1 MDTKSGSIS
10 ISTENIFPIIK
21 KWLYSEKDIFLREII
36 SNGSDAINKLKKLIA
51 VGEADIPEDECHWK
65 LEVSL
70 DKDAGTITVHDN
82 GIGMTEEE
90 VYKYINQVAF
100 SGVKDFMEKY
110 QGKTDDAQIIG
121 HFGLGFYSA
130 FMVADKVE
138 IDTLSWQPGAEAVHW
153 ESETGM
159 DYAIEPSEL
168 TDRGTY
174 ITIHL
179 AEDCQE
185 YLDAFKIKETI
196 NKYFGFLPIELYFI
210 DVGTDLADKGD
221 EPIEAE
227 TVEKGDK
234 AEDTES
240 KEKEEVKAPEAP
252 KPINNTNPLWL
263 KMPKDCTDE
272 EYIQFYHEVFFDYND
287 PLFWIHLNTDYP
299 FNLKGILYFPKLKGQ
314 YDSLEGT
321 IKIYYNQVFVADNI
335 KEILPEF
342 LMLLKGTIDCPDLP
356 LNVSRSFLQNDGY
369 VNKISQH
376 ITKKIADK
384 LCGLFNT
391 ERENYCKYWD
401 DINPFVKYGC
411 LKDEKFFDKV
421 KDVLLFKLTDGTYT
435 TLTEYTEKYKDLA
448 GDRVYYT
455 DDAVQQAQYIKMF
468 KDTGIE
474 PVILDGPIDTH
485 FMQLLEYKNPGK
497 IKFDRIDA
505 EVSDKMKNDDSE
517 ASREEMDKLAEKFA
531 PVFRE
536 YSANDKL
543 KVRVESMKT
552 DVAGILLLSEQSRR
566 MQEMAKMYG
575 DGLGLPLDDDIT
587 LVLNDSNELVSSL
600 GKMEDKADT
609 DLICQQIYDLAK
621 LAHQPM
627 SAEELTRFID
637 RSNKILA
644 KAVSNN
650 K

>member
-21 KWLYSEKDIFLREII
+21 KWLYSEKDIFLREIV

-51 VGEADIPEDECHWK
+51 VGEAEIPEEDCQWK

-70 DKDAGTITVHDN
+70 DKEAGTITVHDN

-90 VYKYINQVAF
+90 VLKYINQVAF

-159 DYAIEPSEL
+159 DYAMEPSEL
-168 TDRGTY
+168 TERGTY

-179 AEDCQE
+179 AEDCKE
-185 YLDAFKIKETI
+185 YLDAFKIKETL
-196 NKYFGFLPIELYFI
+196 NKYFGFLPIALYFI
-210 DVGTDLADKGD
+210 DVEKDLKAEE
-221 EPIEAE
+221 EPQEAKTVSAEGEASAEAE
-227 TVEKGDK
+227 TE
-234 AEDTES
+234 
-240 KEKEEVKAPEAP
+240 KAPEEP
-252 KPINNTNPLWL
+252 KPLNNTTPLWL

-272 EYIQFYHEVFFDYND
+272 EYIKFYHEVFFDYND

-299 FNLKGILYFPKLKGQ
+299 FNLKGILYFPKLKDQ
-314 YDSLEGT
+314 YDTLEGT

-421 KDVLLFKLTDGTYT
+421 KDVLLLKLTDETYV
-435 TLTEYTEKYKDLA
+435 TLPEYTEKYKELA
-448 GDRVYYT
+448 GDKVYYT
-455 DDAVQQAQYIKMF
+455 DDPVQQAQYVKMF

-474 PVILDGPIDTH
+474 PAVLNGPIDTH

-497 IKFDRIDA
+497 LKFDRIDA
-505 EVSDKMKNDDSE
+505 EVSDKMKNTETTS
-517 ASREEMDKLAEKFA
+517 SREEMDKLAETFA

-536 YSANDKL
+536 YAKNDKL
-543 KVRVESMKT
+543 KVRVEAMKS
-552 DVAGILLLSEQSRR
+552 DVPGILLLSEESRR

-575 DGLGLPLDDDIT
+575 GGMGFPMEEDVT
-587 LVLNDSNELVSSL
+587 LVLNESSELVSSL
-600 GKMEDKADT
+600 ENMQEKEDSNM
-609 DLICQQIYDLAK
+609 ICQQIYDLAK
-621 LAHQPM
+621 LAHQPLT
-627 SAEELTRFID
+627 AEELTRFID
-637 RSNKILA
+637 RSGKILA
-644 KAVSNN
+644 RAV
-650 K
+650 KKIKTR